1 MMHSFTRLINSIMRF
16 NCLTRP
22 GCWTRKTFWQPSLA
36 AVMLI
41 MASLLA
47 LPSAFAAKL
56 TDIKVNNGPTES
68 KVTLS
73 FDGQPVYAFFSLNSP
88 ERVVL
93 DVRQSGNLSGLPL
106 EFSGQN
112 LLKRI
117 RSSTPKDEQSTRLVL
132 ELTQKVKTRAVT
144 QQSGNNYT
152 VVITMTAAASAPVRQ
167 TQPTLSQNNAPLN
180 QTNTPSPNAGRL
192 TSPATNAES
201 RITSANTTSVAKNPF
216 NNKPTVV
223 VSSENITTNTARPI
237 KTARQ
242 TNTAS
247 AANSSRVVVAID
259 AGHGGQDPGAIG
271 QNGLQE
277 KNVTIAIARRLE
289 ALLNSD
295 PMFKPVLT
303 RNGDYFISVMGRSD
317 VARKQGANVLVSVH
331 ADAAPNRSATG
342 ASVWVLSNR
351 RANSEM
357 GNWLEQHEKQSE
369 LLGGA
374 GDVLANTASDP
385 YLSQAVLDLQ
395 FGHSQR
401 VGYDVAT
408 KVLNELQRVGDIHK
422 RRPEHA
428 SLGVL
433 RSPDIP
439 SLLVETGFISNSTE
453 ERLLGS
459 SAYQEKIAQAI
470 YKGLRSYFLA
480 HPLQADPKVE
490 NRPLIETA
498 AVDSSSQRSSVS
510 QPDPVVSNIAN
521 SRGSSAAKPVA
532 AGAVTKNRSQ
542 IHKVQRGET
551 LSGIASQYGVSM
563 AVLRQNNTLKN
574 DVVWVGQRLKV
585 PASGT
590 AAAAAPKAVAKAKP
604 SKSQQVKHQPVKHE
618 VKRGDTLS
626 AIAARYGVSMSEI
639 ERANKIKSGNVQLGQ
654 TLTIPQS

>member
-1 MMHSFTRLINSIMRF
+1 MMHSMTRINRWKHALTAVLLVLVWLFT
-16 NCLTRP
+16 
-22 GCWTRKTFWQPSLA
+22 
-36 AVMLI
+36 
-41 MASLLA
+41 
-47 LPSAFAAKL
+47 LPSALAMKL
-56 TDIKVNNGPTES
+56 TDIKVNNGSIES
-68 KVTLS
+68 RVTLS
-73 FDGQPVYAFFSLNSP
+73 FDGKPIYAFFSLSGP

-152 VVITMTAAASAPVRQ
+152 VVITMTAAESAPVRQ
-167 TQPTLSQNNAPLN
+167 AQVLN

-192 TSPATNAES
+192 TSQA
-201 RITSANTTSVAKNPF
+201 ANTNTPSPNAGRLTSQAANTNTAARVTNSNPPTAAKNPF

-223 VSSENITTNTARPI
+223 VSSATTTTNTARPI
-237 KTARQ
+237 KTA
-242 TNTAS
+242 S
-247 AANSSRVVVAID
+247 VANSSRVVVAID

-271 QNGLQE
+271 QNGLKE
-277 KNVTIAIARRLE
+277 KNVTIAISRRLE
-289 ALLNSD
+289 ALLNND

-317 VARKQGANVLVSVH
+317 VARKQSANVLVSIH

-408 KVLNELQRVGDIHK
+408 KVLRELETVGDIHK

-498 AVDSSSQRSSVS
+498 AVDSSSRRSSAN
-510 QPDPVVSNIAN
+510 QPEPIVSNAQ
-521 SRGSSAAKPVA
+521 SGRVSAAKPV
-532 AGAVTKNRSQ
+532 VTGKTQ

-551 LSGIASQYGVSM
+551 LSGIANQYGVSM

-585 PASGT
+585 PASGS
-590 AAAAAPKAVAKAKP
+590 AASGAAPKTVAKAKT
-604 SKSQQVKHQPVKHE
+604 SKSQPIKHQ

-639 ERANKIKSGNVQLGQ
+639 ERTNKIKSGNVQLGQ

>member
-1 MMHSFTRLINSIMRF
+1 MTHSLTLL
-16 NCLTRP
+16 NCLTRIN
-22 GCWTRKTFWQPSLA
+22 GLTQKTRWRRSFT
-36 AVMLI
+36 AVMLVI
-41 MASLLA
+41 VGLFT
-47 LPSAFAAKL
+47 LPAAFAAKL

-68 KVTLS
+68 RVTLS

-117 RSSTPKDEQSTRLVL
+117 RSSTPKDAQSTRLVL
-132 ELTQKVKTRAVT
+132 ELTQKAKTRAVT

-152 VVITMTAAASAPVRQ
+152 VVMTMSAAASAPVRQ
-167 TQPTLSQNNAPLN
+167 TQSVLSQNNTSLN

-192 TSPATNAES
+192 TSQASNTNTAS
-201 RITSANTTSVAKNPF
+201 RVTSVNTHSVAKNPF

-223 VSSENITTNTARPI
+223 VSSESVTTNTSRPI
-237 KTARQ
+237 KTSS
-242 TNTAS
+242 AS
-247 AANSSRVVVAID
+247 NSSRVVVAID

-271 QNGLQE
+271 QNGLKE

-498 AVDSSSQRSSVS
+498 AVDSSSQRSGVS
-510 QPDPVVSNIAN
+510 QPEPVVSNI
-521 SRGSSAAKPVA
+521 SSNAQGGRVSATKPVA

-574 DVVWVGQRLKV
+574 DVVWVGQRLKI
-585 PASGT
+585 PASGVT
-590 AAAAAPKAVAKAKP
+590 VAAAAPKAVAKAKP
-604 SKSQQVKHQPVKHE
+604 SKSQPVKHQ

>member
-1 MMHSFTRLINSIMRF
+1 MTHSLTLL
-16 NCLTRP
+16 NCLTRIN
-22 GCWTRKTFWQPSLA
+22 GLTQKTRWRRSFT
-36 AVMLI
+36 AVMLVI
-41 MASLLA
+41 VGLFT
-47 LPSAFAAKL
+47 LPAAFAAKL

-68 KVTLS
+68 RVTLS

-117 RSSTPKDEQSTRLVL
+117 RSSTPKDAQSTRLVL
-132 ELTQKVKTRAVT
+132 ELTQKAKTRAVT

-152 VVITMTAAASAPVRQ
+152 VVMTMSAAASAPVRQ
-167 TQPTLSQNNAPLN
+167 TQSVLSQNNTSLN

-192 TSPATNAES
+192 TSQASNTNTAS
-201 RITSANTTSVAKNPF
+201 RVTSVNTNSVAKNPF

-223 VSSENITTNTARPI
+223 VSSESVTTNTSRPI
-237 KTARQ
+237 KTSS
-242 TNTAS
+242 AS
-247 AANSSRVVVAID
+247 NSSRVVVAID

-271 QNGLQE
+271 QNGLKE
-277 KNVTIAIARRLE
+277 KNITIAIARRLE

-498 AVDSSSQRSSVS
+498 AVDSSSQRSGVS
-510 QPDPVVSNIAN
+510 QPEPVVSNI
-521 SRGSSAAKPVA
+521 SSNAQGGRVSATKPVA

-574 DVVWVGQRLKV
+574 DVVWVGQRLKI
-585 PASGT
+585 PASGVT
-590 AAAAAPKAVAKAKP
+590 VAAAAPKAVAKAKP
-604 SKSQQVKHQPVKHE
+604 SKSQPVKHQ

>member
-1 MMHSFTRLINSIMRF
+1 MLVIVGLFT
-16 NCLTRP
+16 
-22 GCWTRKTFWQPSLA
+22 
-36 AVMLI
+36 
-41 MASLLA
+41 

-68 KVTLS
+68 RVTLS

-117 RSSTPKDEQSTRLVL
+117 RSSTPKDAQSTRLVL
-132 ELTQKVKTRAVT
+132 ELTQKAKTRAVT

-152 VVITMTAAASAPVRQ
+152 VVMTMSAVASAPVRQ
-167 TQPTLSQNNAPLN
+167 TQSVLSQNNAPLN

-192 TSPATNAES
+192 TSQASNTNTAS
-201 RITSANTTSVAKNPF
+201 WVTSVNTNSVAKNPF

-223 VSSENITTNTARPI
+223 VSSESVTTNTSRPI
-237 KTARQ
+237 KTSS
-242 TNTAS
+242 AS
-247 AANSSRVVVAID
+247 NSSRVVVAID

-271 QNGLQE
+271 QNGLKE

-498 AVDSSSQRSSVS
+498 AVDSSSQRSGVS
-510 QPDPVVSNIAN
+510 QPEPVVSNI
-521 SRGSSAAKPVA
+521 SSNAQGGRVSATKPVA

-574 DVVWVGQRLKV
+574 DVVWVGQRLKI
-585 PASGT
+585 PASGVT
-590 AAAAAPKAVAKAKP
+590 VAAAAPKAVAKAKP
-604 SKSQQVKHQPVKHE
+604 SKSQPVKHQ

>member
-1 MMHSFTRLINSIMRF
+1 MLVIVGLFT
-16 NCLTRP
+16 
-22 GCWTRKTFWQPSLA
+22 
-36 AVMLI
+36 
-41 MASLLA
+41 
-47 LPSAFAAKL
+47 LPAAFAAKL

-68 KVTLS
+68 RVTLS

-117 RSSTPKDEQSTRLVL
+117 RSSTPKDAQSTRLVL
-132 ELTQKVKTRAVT
+132 ELTQKAKTRAVT

-152 VVITMTAAASAPVRQ
+152 VVMTMSAAASAPVRQ
-167 TQPTLSQNNAPLN
+167 TQSVLSQNNTSLN

-192 TSPATNAES
+192 TSQASNTNTAS
-201 RITSANTTSVAKNPF
+201 RVTSVNTNSVAKNPF

-223 VSSENITTNTARPI
+223 VSSESVTTNTSRPI
-237 KTARQ
+237 KTS
-242 TNTAS
+242 S

-271 QNGLQE
+271 QNGLKE

-498 AVDSSSQRSSVS
+498 AVDSSSQRSGVS
-510 QPDPVVSNIAN
+510 QPEPVVSNISNNAQGG
-521 SRGSSAAKPVA
+521 RVSATKPVA

-574 DVVWVGQRLKV
+574 DVVWVGQRLKI
-585 PASGT
+585 PASGAT
-590 AAAAAPKAVAKAKP
+590 VAAAAPKAVAKAKP
-604 SKSQQVKHQPVKHE
+604 SKSQPVKHQ

>member
-1 MMHSFTRLINSIMRF
+1 MTHSLTLL
-16 NCLTRP
+16 NCLTRIN
-22 GCWTRKTFWQPSLA
+22 GLTQKTRWRRSFT
-36 AVMLI
+36 AVMLVI
-41 MASLLA
+41 VGLFT
-47 LPSAFAAKL
+47 LPAAFAAKL

-68 KVTLS
+68 RVTLS

-117 RSSTPKDEQSTRLVL
+117 RSSTPKDAQSTRLVL
-132 ELTQKVKTRAVT
+132 ELTQKAKTRAVT

-152 VVITMTAAASAPVRQ
+152 VVMTMSAAASAPVRQ
-167 TQPTLSQNNAPLN
+167 TQSVLSQNNAPLN

-192 TSPATNAES
+192 TSQASNTNTAS
-201 RITSANTTSVAKNPF
+201 RVTSVNTNSVAKNPF

-223 VSSENITTNTARPI
+223 VSSESVTTNTSRPI
-237 KTARQ
+237 KTS
-242 TNTAS
+242 S

-271 QNGLQE
+271 QNGLKE

-498 AVDSSSQRSSVS
+498 AVDSSSQRSGVS
-510 QPDPVVSNIAN
+510 QPEPVVSNI
-521 SRGSSAAKPVA
+521 SSNAQGGRVSATKPVA

-574 DVVWVGQRLKV
+574 DVVWVGQRLKI
-585 PASGT
+585 PASGVT
-590 AAAAAPKAVAKAKP
+590 VAAAAPKAVAKAKP
-604 SKSQQVKHQPVKHE
+604 SKSQPVKHQ

>member
-1 MMHSFTRLINSIMRF
+1 MTHSLTLL
-16 NCLTRP
+16 NCLTRIN
-22 GCWTRKTFWQPSLA
+22 GLTQKTRWRRSFT
-36 AVMLI
+36 AVMLVI
-41 MASLLA
+41 VGLFT
-47 LPSAFAAKL
+47 LPAAFAAKL

-68 KVTLS
+68 RVTLS

-117 RSSTPKDEQSTRLVL
+117 RSSTPKDAQSTRLVL
-132 ELTQKVKTRAVT
+132 ELTQKAKTRAVT

-152 VVITMTAAASAPVRQ
+152 VVMTMSAAASAPVRQ
-167 TQPTLSQNNAPLN
+167 TQSVLSQNNAPLN

-192 TSPATNAES
+192 TSQASNTNTAS
-201 RITSANTTSVAKNPF
+201 RVTSVNTNSVAKNPF

-223 VSSENITTNTARPI
+223 VSSESVTTNTSRPI
-237 KTARQ
+237 KTSS
-242 TNTAS
+242 AS
-247 AANSSRVVVAID
+247 NSSRVVVAID

-271 QNGLQE
+271 QNGLKE

-498 AVDSSSQRSSVS
+498 AVDSSSQRSGVS
-510 QPDPVVSNIAN
+510 QPEPVVSNI
-521 SRGSSAAKPVA
+521 SSNAQGGRVSATKPVV

-574 DVVWVGQRLKV
+574 DVVWMGQRLKI
-585 PASGT
+585 PASGVT
-590 AAAAAPKAVAKAKP
+590 VAAAAPKAVAKAKP
-604 SKSQQVKHQPVKHE
+604 SKSQPVKHQ

>member
-1 MMHSFTRLINSIMRF
+1 MLVIVGLFT
-16 NCLTRP
+16 
-22 GCWTRKTFWQPSLA
+22 
-36 AVMLI
+36 
-41 MASLLA
+41 
-47 LPSAFAAKL
+47 LPAAFAAKL

-68 KVTLS
+68 RVTLS

-117 RSSTPKDEQSTRLVL
+117 RSSTPKDAQSTRLVL
-132 ELTQKVKTRAVT
+132 ELTQKAKTRAVT

-152 VVITMTAAASAPVRQ
+152 VVMTMSAAASAPVRQ
-167 TQPTLSQNNAPLN
+167 TQSVLSQNNTSLN

-192 TSPATNAES
+192 TSQASNTNTAS
-201 RITSANTTSVAKNPF
+201 RVTSVNTNSVAKNPF

-223 VSSENITTNTARPI
+223 VSSESVTTNTSRPI
-237 KTARQ
+237 KTS
-242 TNTAS
+242 S

-271 QNGLQE
+271 QNGLKE

-498 AVDSSSQRSSVS
+498 AVDSSSQRSGVS
-510 QPDPVVSNIAN
+510 QPEPVVSNI
-521 SRGSSAAKPVA
+521 SSNAQSGRVSAVKPVA
-532 AGAVTKNRSQ
+532 TGKSQ

-574 DVVWVGQRLKV
+574 DVVWVGQRLKI
-585 PASGT
+585 PASGAT
-590 AAAAAPKAVAKAKP
+590 VAAAAPKAVAKAKP
-604 SKSQQVKHQPVKHE
+604 SKSQPIKRQPVKHQ

>member
-1 MMHSFTRLINSIMRF
+1 MVIVGLFT
-16 NCLTRP
+16 
-22 GCWTRKTFWQPSLA
+22 
-36 AVMLI
+36 
-41 MASLLA
+41 
-47 LPSAFAAKL
+47 LPAAFAAKL

-68 KVTLS
+68 RVTLS

-117 RSSTPKDEQSTRLVL
+117 RSSTPKDAQSTRLVL
-132 ELTQKVKTRAVT
+132 ELTQKAKTRAVT

-152 VVITMTAAASAPVRQ
+152 VVMTMSAAASAPVRQ
-167 TQPTLSQNNAPLN
+167 TQSVLSQNNAPLN

-192 TSPATNAES
+192 TSQASNTNTAS
-201 RITSANTTSVAKNPF
+201 RVTSVNTNSVAKNPF

-223 VSSENITTNTARPI
+223 VSSESVTTNTSRPI
-237 KTARQ
+237 KTSS
-242 TNTAS
+242 AS
-247 AANSSRVVVAID
+247 NSSRVVVAID

-271 QNGLQE
+271 QNGLKE

-498 AVDSSSQRSSVS
+498 AVDSSSQRSGVS
-510 QPDPVVSNIAN
+510 QPEPVVSNI
-521 SRGSSAAKPVA
+521 SSNAQGGRVSATKPVV

-574 DVVWVGQRLKV
+574 DVVWMGQRLKI
-585 PASGT
+585 PASGVT
-590 AAAAAPKAVAKAKP
+590 VAAAAPKAVAKAKP
-604 SKSQQVKHQPVKHE
+604 SKSQPVKHQ

>member
-1 MMHSFTRLINSIMRF
+1 MLVIVGLFT
-16 NCLTRP
+16 
-22 GCWTRKTFWQPSLA
+22 
-36 AVMLI
+36 
-41 MASLLA
+41 

-68 KVTLS
+68 RVTLS

-117 RSSTPKDEQSTRLVL
+117 RSSTPKDAQSTRLVL

-152 VVITMTAAASAPVRQ
+152 IVMTMSAAASAPVRQ
-167 TQPTLSQNNAPLN
+167 TQPTLSQNQNNVSQNNAPLN

-192 TSPATNAES
+192 TSQASNTNTAS
-201 RITSANTTSVAKNPF
+201 RVTSVNPHSVAKNPF

-223 VSSENITTNTARPI
+223 VSSESVTTNTSRPI
-237 KTARQ
+237 KTS
-242 TNTAS
+242 S

-271 QNGLQE
+271 QNGLKE

-498 AVDSSSQRSSVS
+498 AVDSSSPRSGVS
-510 QPDPVVSNIAN
+510 QPEPVVSNAQGGRV
-521 SRGSSAAKPVA
+521 STTKPAA

-574 DVVWVGQRLKV
+574 DVVWVGQRLKI
-585 PASGT
+585 PASGAT

-604 SKSQQVKHQPVKHE
+604 SKSQPVKHQ

>member
-1 MMHSFTRLINSIMRF
+1 MLVIVGLFT
-16 NCLTRP
+16 
-22 GCWTRKTFWQPSLA
+22 
-36 AVMLI
+36 
-41 MASLLA
+41 
-47 LPSAFAAKL
+47 LPAAFAAKL

-68 KVTLS
+68 RVTLS

-117 RSSTPKDEQSTRLVL
+117 RSSTPKDAQSTRLVL
-132 ELTQKVKTRAVT
+132 ELTQKAKTRAVT

-152 VVITMTAAASAPVRQ
+152 VVMTMSAAASAPVRQ
-167 TQPTLSQNNAPLN
+167 TQSVLSQNNAPLN

-192 TSPATNAES
+192 TSQASNTNTAS
-201 RITSANTTSVAKNPF
+201 RVTSVNTNSVAKNPF

-223 VSSENITTNTARPI
+223 VSSESVTTNTSRPI
-237 KTARQ
+237 KTSS
-242 TNTAS
+242 AS
-247 AANSSRVVVAID
+247 NSSRVVVAID

-271 QNGLQE
+271 QNGLKE

-498 AVDSSSQRSSVS
+498 AVDSSSQRSGVS
-510 QPDPVVSNIAN
+510 QPEPVVSNISSNAQGG
-521 SRGSSAAKPVA
+521 RVSAAKPVA

-574 DVVWVGQRLKV
+574 DVVWVGQRLKI
-585 PASGT
+585 PASGAT
-590 AAAAAPKAVAKAKP
+590 VAAAAPKAVAKAKP
-604 SKSQQVKHQPVKHE
+604 SKSQPVKHQ

>member
-1 MMHSFTRLINSIMRF
+1 MTHSLTLL
-16 NCLTRP
+16 NCLTRIN
-22 GCWTRKTFWQPSLA
+22 GLTQKTRWRRSFT
-36 AVMLI
+36 AVMLVI
-41 MASLLA
+41 VGLFT
-47 LPSAFAAKL
+47 LPAAFAAKL

-68 KVTLS
+68 RVTLS

-117 RSSTPKDEQSTRLVL
+117 RSSTPKDAQSTRLVL
-132 ELTQKVKTRAVT
+132 ELTQKAKTRAVT

-152 VVITMTAAASAPVRQ
+152 VVMTMSAAASAPVRQ
-167 TQPTLSQNNAPLN
+167 TQSVLSQNNTSLN

-192 TSPATNAES
+192 TSQASNTNTAS
-201 RITSANTTSVAKNPF
+201 RVTSVNTNSVAKNPF

-223 VSSENITTNTARPI
+223 VSSESVTTNTSRPI
-237 KTARQ
+237 KTS
-242 TNTAS
+242 S

-271 QNGLQE
+271 QNGLKE

-498 AVDSSSQRSSVS
+498 AVDSSSQRSGVS
-510 QPDPVVSNIAN
+510 QPEPVVSNISNNAQGG
-521 SRGSSAAKPVA
+521 RVSATKPVA

-574 DVVWVGQRLKV
+574 DVVWVGQRLKI
-585 PASGT
+585 PASGAT
-590 AAAAAPKAVAKAKP
+590 VAAAAPKVVAKAKP
-604 SKSQQVKHQPVKHE
+604 SKSQPVKHQ

>member
-1 MMHSFTRLINSIMRF
+1 MTHSLTLL
-16 NCLTRP
+16 NCLTRIN
-22 GCWTRKTFWQPSLA
+22 GLTQKTRWRRSFT
-36 AVMLI
+36 AVMLVI
-41 MASLLA
+41 VGLFT
-47 LPSAFAAKL
+47 LPAAFAAKL

-68 KVTLS
+68 RVTLS

-117 RSSTPKDEQSTRLVL
+117 RSSTPKDAQSTRLVL
-132 ELTQKVKTRAVT
+132 ELTQKAKTRAVT

-152 VVITMTAAASAPVRQ
+152 VVMTMSAAASAPVRQ
-167 TQPTLSQNNAPLN
+167 TQPTLSQNQNNVSQNNAPLN

-192 TSPATNAES
+192 TSQASNTNTAS
-201 RITSANTTSVAKNPF
+201 RVTSVNTNSVAKNPF

-223 VSSENITTNTARPI
+223 VSSESVTTNTSRPI
-237 KTARQ
+237 KTSS
-242 TNTAS
+242 AS
-247 AANSSRVVVAID
+247 NSSRVVVAID

-271 QNGLQE
+271 QNGLKE

-374 GDVLANTASDP
+374 GDVLANTVSDP

-498 AVDSSSQRSSVS
+498 AVDSSSQRSGVS
-510 QPDPVVSNIAN
+510 QPEPVVSNISSNAQGG
-521 SRGSSAAKPVA
+521 RVSAAKPVA

-574 DVVWVGQRLKV
+574 DVVWVGQRLKI
-585 PASGT
+585 PASGAT
-590 AAAAAPKAVAKAKP
+590 VAAAAPKAVAKAKP
-604 SKSQQVKHQPVKHE
+604 SKSQPVKHQ

>member
-1 MMHSFTRLINSIMRF
+1 MTHSLTLL
-16 NCLTRP
+16 NCLTRIN
-22 GCWTRKTFWQPSLA
+22 GLTQKTRWRRSFT
-36 AVMLI
+36 AVMLVI
-41 MASLLA
+41 VGLFT
-47 LPSAFAAKL
+47 LPAAFAAKL

-68 KVTLS
+68 RVTLS

-117 RSSTPKDEQSTRLVL
+117 RSSTPKDAQSTRLVL
-132 ELTQKVKTRAVT
+132 ELTQKAKTRAVT

-152 VVITMTAAASAPVRQ
+152 VVMTMSAAASAPVRQ
-167 TQPTLSQNNAPLN
+167 TQSVLSQNNAPLN

-192 TSPATNAES
+192 TSQASNTNTAS
-201 RITSANTTSVAKNPF
+201 RVTSVNTNSVAKNPF

-223 VSSENITTNTARPI
+223 VSSESVTTNTSRPI
-237 KTARQ
+237 KTSS
-242 TNTAS
+242 AS
-247 AANSSRVVVAID
+247 NSSRVVVAID

-271 QNGLQE
+271 QNGLKE

-498 AVDSSSQRSSVS
+498 AVDSSSQRSGVS
-510 QPDPVVSNIAN
+510 QPEPVVSNI
-521 SRGSSAAKPVA
+521 SSNAQSGRVSAVKPVA
-532 AGAVTKNRSQ
+532 TGKSQ

-574 DVVWVGQRLKV
+574 DVVWVGQRLKI
-585 PASGT
+585 PASGAT
-590 AAAAAPKAVAKAKP
+590 VAAAAPKAVAKAKP
-604 SKSQQVKHQPVKHE
+604 SKSQPIKRQPVKHQ

>member
-1 MMHSFTRLINSIMRF
+1 MMHSSTRLINSF
-16 NCLTRP
+16 TRP
-22 GCWTRKTFWQPSLA
+22 GCWTKKTFWRPSLA

-41 MASLLA
+41 MVSLFA

-56 TDIKVNNGPTES
+56 TDIKVNNGSTES

-132 ELTQKVKTRAVT
+132 ELTQKVKTHAVT

-152 VVITMTAAASAPVRQ
+152 VVITMTASASAPVRQ
-167 TQPTLSQNNAPLN
+167 TQSLSPNNTPLN

-192 TSPATNAES
+192 TSPATNANTES

-277 KNVTIAIARRLE
+277 KSVTIAIARRLE

-317 VARKQGANVLVSVH
+317 VARKQGANVLVSIH

-498 AVDSSSQRSSVS
+498 AVDSSSRRSSVS
-510 QPDPVVSNIAN
+510 QPEPVVSNIA
-521 SRGSSAAKPVA
+521 SRGRSSAAKPA
-532 AGAVTKNRSQ
+532 ATGKSQ

-585 PASGT
+585 PASGI
-590 AAAAAPKAVAKAKP
+590 AAPKAVAKAKP
-604 SKSQQVKHQPVKHE
+604 SKSQPVKHQ

>member
-1 MMHSFTRLINSIMRF
+1 MLVIMGFFTLS
-16 NCLTRP
+16 
-22 GCWTRKTFWQPSLA
+22 
-36 AVMLI
+36 
-41 MASLLA
+41 
-47 LPSAFAAKL
+47 SAFAAKL

-68 KVTLS
+68 RVTLS

-117 RSSTPKDEQSTRLVL
+117 RSSTPKDAQSTRLVL

-152 VVITMTAAASAPVRQ
+152 VVMTMSAAASAPVRQ
-167 TQPTLSQNNAPLN
+167 TQPTLSQNQNNVSQNNAPLN

-192 TSPATNAES
+192 TSQASNTNTAS
-201 RITSANTTSVAKNPF
+201 RVTSANTNSVAKNPF

-223 VSSENITTNTARPI
+223 VSSESVTTNTSRPI
-237 KTARQ
+237 KTS
-242 TNTAS
+242 S

-271 QNGLQE
+271 QNGLKE

-498 AVDSSSQRSSVS
+498 AVDSSSQRSGVS
-510 QPDPVVSNIAN
+510 QPEPVVSNI
-521 SRGSSAAKPVA
+521 SSNAQGGRVSATKPVA

-574 DVVWVGQRLKV
+574 DVVWVGQRLKI
-585 PASGT
+585 PASGAT
-590 AAAAAPKAVAKAKP
+590 VAAAAPKAVAKAKP
-604 SKSQQVKHQPVKHE
+604 GKSQPVKHQ

>member
-1 MMHSFTRLINSIMRF
+1 MTHSLTLL
-16 NCLTRP
+16 NCLTRIN
-22 GCWTRKTFWQPSLA
+22 GLTQKTRWRRSFT
-36 AVMLI
+36 AVMLVI
-41 MASLLA
+41 VGLFT
-47 LPSAFAAKL
+47 LPAAFAAKL

-68 KVTLS
+68 RVTLS

-117 RSSTPKDEQSTRLVL
+117 RSSTPKDAQSTRLVL
-132 ELTQKVKTRAVT
+132 ELTQKAKTRAVT

-152 VVITMTAAASAPVRQ
+152 VVMTMSAAASAPVRQ
-167 TQPTLSQNNAPLN
+167 TQSVLSQNNTSLN

-192 TSPATNAES
+192 TSQASNTNTAS
-201 RITSANTTSVAKNPF
+201 RVTSVNTHSVAKNPF

-223 VSSENITTNTARPI
+223 VSSESVTTNTSRPI
-237 KTARQ
+237 KTSS
-242 TNTAS
+242 AS
-247 AANSSRVVVAID
+247 NSSRVVVAID

-271 QNGLQE
+271 QNGLKE

-498 AVDSSSQRSSVS
+498 AVDSSSQRSGVS
-510 QPDPVVSNIAN
+510 QPEPVVSNI
-521 SRGSSAAKPVA
+521 SSNAQGGRVSATKPVA

-542 IHKVQRGET
+542 IHKVQRGEN

-574 DVVWVGQRLKV
+574 DVVWVGQRLKI
-585 PASGT
+585 PASGAT
-590 AAAAAPKAVAKAKP
+590 VAAAAPKAVAKAKP
-604 SKSQQVKHQPVKHE
+604 SKSQPVKHQ